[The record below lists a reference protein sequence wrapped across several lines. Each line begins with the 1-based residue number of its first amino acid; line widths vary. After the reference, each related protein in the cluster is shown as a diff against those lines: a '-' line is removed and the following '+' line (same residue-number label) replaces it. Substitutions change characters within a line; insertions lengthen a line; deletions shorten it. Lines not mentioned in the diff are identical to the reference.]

1 MKKFALLFVF
11 VLLVGVVAVAGAN
24 DVAGGPPNPIDIAF
38 QMPDGSPYCDGMTM
52 NHQLPNGY
60 AISGSFCGCDTT
72 PTQGTFV
79 GQANPIVPT
88 GTGALI
94 FTPNY
99 QIFTKLTFNPRS
111 WAHYFFSDPG
121 TPFNSGIFVYG
132 CPAMEG
138 GASSLGN

>member
-24 DVAGGPPNPIDIAF
+24 DAAGGPPNPITWTF
-38 QMPDGSPYCDGMTM
+38 QDAAGNPYCDGMSI
-52 NHQLPNGY
+52 NHQLPGGY
-60 AISGSFCGCDTT
+60 AINGSFCGCLTD
-72 PTQGTFV
+72 PVQGSFV

-88 GTGALI
+88 GTGAII
-94 FTPNY
+94 FTPSI
-99 QIFTKLTFNPRS
+99 QIFTKVKFNPRS
-111 WAHYFFSDPG
+111 WAHYFFSDPAN
-121 TPFNSGIFVYG
+121 PFNSGTFAYG